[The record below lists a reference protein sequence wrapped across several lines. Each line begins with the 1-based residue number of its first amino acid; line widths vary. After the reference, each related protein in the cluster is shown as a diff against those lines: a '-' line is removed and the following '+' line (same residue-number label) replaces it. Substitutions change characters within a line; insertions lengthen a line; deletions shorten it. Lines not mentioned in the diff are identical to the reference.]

1 MVYLPF
7 GVLLVH
13 VVLLWPATTWVEL
26 ATGEKPTAS
35 YNMPQPRITPL
46 NGQAFL

>member
-1 MVYLPF
+1 MVDLPF
-7 GVLLVH
+7 GVLL

-46 NGQAFL
+46 KGQAFL